1 MPQDLTPGPD
11 PSKPIL
17 SATEVLRVPPDDPSI
32 ENEFAQLAASF
43 AAETGGGLSPEMSAD
58 LALEIVLNEVSE
70 QACLATG
77 ASGAAIVLQRNGEMI
92 CRASSGSNAPQLG
105 SRLDAASGLSGEC
118 IRTRRTQ
125 RCDDVLEDPRVDR
138 EASQRL
144 GVRSLMVIPLVRGS
158 ELAGVLE
165 LFSSVPRAFG
175 ERDELTLEAL
185 ASRILSSLERA
196 TQPVPPLNK
205 AAAIS
210 SPVSASFFERQE
222 IGSEEI
228 GSEEIGS
235 ESESN
240 SEDEENSSRKGF
252 DWIAWSLG
260 GAVLACA
267 ALLGIALGRHVE
279 TPKTT
284 LRPHLATPS
293 SAVNAVSSE
302 SATVPPPVDVGTTSK
317 PQIAS
322 PSAPSSTATT
332 PSTAAKHKETTVPP
346 GSLVVFENG
355 KEVFRMAPAQKQA
368 ADTSS
373 SAAQRGSGT
382 QSASS
387 IEPEKVM
394 KISPA
399 AVAGNLLH
407 RVEPEYPEAARQQ
420 RIQGAVVVDVHI
432 GRDGAVQ
439 DVQTISG
446 PPLLAQASLDAVKQ
460 WRFKPRSV
468 NGRPT
473 EMQTR
478 ITLNFKLPQ

>member
-1 MPQDLTPGPD
+1 
-11 PSKPIL
+11 
-17 SATEVLRVPPDDPSI
+17 
-32 ENEFAQLAASF
+32 
-43 AAETGGGLSPEMSAD
+43 
-58 LALEIVLNEVSE
+58 LEIVLNEVSE

-77 ASGAAIVLQRNGEMI
+77 ATGAAIVLRRNGEMI

-158 ELAGVLE
+158 ELAGVFE

-196 TQPVPPLNK
+196 TQPVPPENK

-210 SPVSASFFERQE
+210 SPVSASCFERQ
-222 IGSEEI
+222 
-228 GSEEIGS
+228 EIGS

-252 DWIAWSLG
+252 DWISWSLG

-355 KEVFRMAPAQKQA
+355 KEVFRMAPGQKQA
-368 ADTSS
+368 AATSS
-373 SAAQRGSGT
+373 SAPQPGSGT